1 MTRGEVQSAGEGP
14 IIVADDLQLTFT
26 QGKRMTRAMD
36 HVSFSVERG
45 STLALV
51 GQSGSG
57 KTTTARAILGLQKPD
72 SGRVLVCGED
82 VHALKPTDLQK
93 LRRRMQVVLQDPFGQ
108 LNRRHTVQRIIE
120 GPMVAHRYLNPGARG
135 ERVKQLAEA
144 VGLTG
149 QQLSRKPQ
157 ELSGGQCQRVAI
169 ARALAVN
176 PEVVVLDEAVSA
188 LDVSVRAQIL
198 NLLSQLQREIG
209 LTYLFI
215 THDLAVARY
224 MSHNIAVMNQGRIVE
239 YAPREQLFTNP
250 QDPYT
255 RALIAAI
262 PHGIARKDFTDV

>member
-1 MTRGEVQSAGEGP
+1 MTNDLVPAP
-14 IIVADDLQLTFT
+14 VIVAEDLQLTFA

-36 HVSFSVERG
+36 HVSFTVERG
-45 STLALV
+45 TTLALV

-57 KTTTARAILGLQKPD
+57 KTTTARTILGLQRPD
-72 SGRVLVCGED
+72 SGVVRVCGQE
-82 VHALKPTDLQK
+82 VHALKPAELQK

-120 GPMVAHRYLNPGARG
+120 GPMVAHGYLDAPGR
-135 ERVKQLAEA
+135 KQRATDLADA
-144 VGLTG
+144 VGLTLA
-149 QQLSRKPQ
+149 QLGRKPQ

-198 NLLSQLQREIG
+198 NLLSQLQRDIG

-224 MSHNIAVMNQGRIVE
+224 MSHNIAVMNAGRIVE
-239 YAPREQLFTNP
+239 YAPREQLFADP

-255 RALIAAI
+255 RALLAAI
-262 PHGIARKDFTDV
+262 PQGIHRKGLADV

>member
-1 MTRGEVQSAGEGP
+1 MTAIVDTAP
-14 IIVADDLQLTFT
+14 IIVADDLQLTFG
-26 QGKRMTRAMD
+26 QGKRITRAMD
-36 HVSFSVERG
+36 HVSFTVERG

-57 KTTTARAILGLQKPD
+57 KTTTARTILGLQRPD
-72 SGRVLVCGED
+72 AGRALVCGED
-82 VHALKPTDLQK
+82 VHALPPAELRK
-93 LRRRMQVVLQDPFGQ
+93 LRRRIQVVLQDPLGQ
-108 LNRRHTVQRIIE
+108 LNRRHSVQSIIE
-120 GPMVAHRYLNPGARG
+120 GPMIAHGYLDASGRRARAK
-135 ERVKQLAEA
+135 ELADA
-144 VGLTG
+144 VGLTPA
-149 QQLSRKPQ
+149 QLIRKPQ

-176 PEVVVLDEAVSA
+176 PEIVVLDEAVSA

-198 NLLSQLQREIG
+198 NLLSDLQREIG

-239 YAPREQLFTNP
+239 HAPREQLFTNP
-250 QDPYT
+250 RDPYT

-262 PHGIARKDFTDV
+262 PRGITRKGGVDV